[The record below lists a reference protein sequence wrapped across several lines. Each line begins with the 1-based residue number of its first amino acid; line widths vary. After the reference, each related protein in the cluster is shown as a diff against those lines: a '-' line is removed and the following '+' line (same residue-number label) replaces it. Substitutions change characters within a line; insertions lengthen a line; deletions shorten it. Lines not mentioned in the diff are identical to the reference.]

1 MSTTNTQKQAAKQFV
16 KEWAGKGY
24 EKGETQRFW
33 IDLLH
38 TVFGIDN
45 PTKMMEFE
53 LPVKTITK
61 EKGSDFID
69 GYITATKVLIE
80 QKGSHIDLSSLY
92 VALPLP
98 DVTHQEEK
106 VRGRPFLLLMLHM
119 RKLLGIL
126 TAPLDILLR
135 HKLLFPI
142 RSWQARNNKRVK
154 KLHISLN
161 CHLFPLLLFCALLPN
176 TLHTIYI
183 VITPYFEV

>member
-1 MSTTNTQKQAAKQFV
+1 MCK
-16 KEWAGKGY
+16 
-24 EKGETQRFW
+24 
-33 IDLLH
+33 D
-38 TVFGIDN
+38 VF
-45 PTKMMEFE
+45 
-53 LPVKTITK
+53 
-61 EKGSDFID
+61 
-69 GYITATKVLIE
+69 A
-80 QKGSHIDLSSLY
+80 
-92 VALPLP
+92 P

-142 RSWQARNNKRVK
+142 RSWQARNKNRVK

-161 CHLFPLLLFCALLPN
+161 CHLFPLLLFCALIHN